1 MLDETAM
8 KREKMMVVIGTLIT
22 CIVAIICYRQVRKID
37 KLASRIYMLYTS
49 LICTATLLELV
60 LISRISN

>member
-1 MLDETAM
+1 
-8 KREKMMVVIGTLIT
+8 MMVVIGTLIT
-22 CIVAIICYRQVRKID
+22 CIVAIICYRQVRRID
-37 KLASRIYMLYTS
+37 KLASRIYMLYAS